1 MQERRSLFY
10 TQEEIDTMKDVK
22 KLERTNR
29 DIIIDTLYLRITP
42 DSNGDYIDLYPCDSN
57 GTLLTSNFTI
67 PNSNLTVQPQVARV
81 RTDNISYK
89 TIGGSMVDIYASK
102 LWITTGSKYYYLN
115 QAFPTVT
122 YGKMYMPLKVSYLKY
137 NSGTAV
143 NSHLDVYYKEY
154 EP

>member
-10 TQEEIDTMKDVK
+10 TQEELDTMKDTK
-22 KLERTNR
+22 KLETANR

-42 DSNGDYIDLYPCDSN
+42 GSSAIYIFLYPCDSN

-67 PNSNLTVQPQVARV
+67 PNSNLTAQPKAV
-81 RTDNISYK
+81 RRLTDCIVYK
-89 TIGGSMVDIYASK
+89 TAGGDMVDIYASK

-143 NSHLDVYYKEY
+143 NSNLDVYYKEY
-154 EP
+154 KP